1 MRPEAERLCLV
12 SQRSGS
18 SRRSSIQR
26 RRAFFISAAE
36 ERALVAAI
44 DAQLVD
50 VEAQRG
56 PSVEGLPEDLLA
68 LYEKLRANKGGVGA
82 AMGKKRRR

>member
-1 MRPEAERLCLV
+1 MRLGEL
-12 SQRSGS
+12 
-18 SRRSSIQR
+18 I
-26 RRAFFISAAE
+26 AARDE
-36 ERALVAAI
+36 KVAAI

-68 LYEKLRANKGGVGA
+68 LYEKLRAAKGGVGA
-82 AMGKKRRR
+82 ASCTSAAAPAASSASTTPSSR